1 MQNVHSLNQDDV
13 LSGEPRDDE
22 LSPSAFGDEGEE
34 AGAVKKGGSKLV
46 LFGGI
51 GVAVLMVVFFAW
63 KIFSPHFQSAQQQQP
78 EGFDTLAAAPQH
90 AAAPGPGAPQLLDP
104 AAQPA
109 ATPAPAVQ
117 EQAPAPAASAPRAGP
132 AAPGVAGPA
141 AQPAQP
147 AQLAQPAQPIQA
159 IQPPVQQPVAAAAP
173 AAPTAIQ
180 SSPAAAPAS
189 PTHAPDGLAQV
200 NARIDNLERSI
211 AAIQD
216 MVNKMAANANNAKP
230 AATAGRAPASAPP
243 ATAPAV
249 KASRT
254 VSRSGGDRAGV
265 KKAAASA
272 VELAP
277 AVSKSEPRDEK
288 PVPKTEGGARATL
301 KAVLDGRAWFQTK
314 SGDTLTVSVG
324 EEVPGLGVV
333 KSIDTDLGEVRFAN
347 GLSVR

>member
-13 LSGEPRDDE
+13 LSGDPKEDE
-22 LSPSAFGDEGEE
+22 LSPSAFDDEGES
-34 AGAVKKGGSKLV
+34 GAVKKGGSKLV

-51 GVAVLMVVFFAW
+51 GIAVLMVVFFAW

-90 AAAPGPGAPQLLDP
+90 APAPSPGAPQLLDP

-109 ATPAPAVQ
+109 AAPAPAVQ
-117 EQAPAPAASAPRAGP
+117 EQAPASTAATVAAPSAPAAAASAS
-132 AAPGVAGPA
+132 
-141 AQPAQP
+141 
-147 AQLAQPAQPIQA
+147 QPAQPIQA
-159 IQPPVQQPVAAAAP
+159 IQPPAQQPVAAAVP
-173 AAPTAIQ
+173 AAPTANQ
-180 SSPAAAPAS
+180 PSPAAAPAS

-216 MVNKMAANANNAKP
+216 MVNKMAANANNAKQ
-230 AATAGRAPASAPP
+230 AAAASRASAPASPVA
-243 ATAPAV
+243 APAV
-249 KASRT
+249 KASRA
-254 VSRSGGDRAGV
+254 VARSGADRAGSR
-265 KKAAASA
+265 KAVASA
-272 VELAP
+272 AEPAS
-277 AVSKSEPRDEK
+277 AVSKSEPREEK
-288 PVPKTEGGARATL
+288 PVPKTEGVARATL

-314 SGDTLTVSVG
+314 SGETLTVSVG

-347 GLSVR
+347 GSSVR